1 MALLEQGIWQ
11 QEVHIVVKIL
21 LASCGMGMKSHCTVT
36 TKRLLSTA
44 TSCECNPNT
53 VLVNGQTY
61 SESAMPTDSNLASK
75 LHGHYC
81 TYTFSSPHPPR
92 SALKTT
98 YSTVKCGHGISSGL
112 KRPGRGVNHPSNLV
126 PRFRLGASVPV
137 LPPRCHQAMLWRD
150 TYVLLHLCRTVVTLS
165 GVRAFSGDQNLN
177 PRSKCICVKPVGT

>member
-1 MALLEQGIWQ
+1 MVTYFASYFTDCTPACLFTFIIYYKPKYGRKLMALLEQGIWQ
-11 QEVHIVVKIL
+11 QEFHIVVKIL
-21 LASCGMGMKSHCTVT
+21 LASCGVGMKSHCTVT

-98 YSTVKCGHGISSGL
+98 YSTVKCVHGISSGL
-112 KRPGRGVNHPSNLV
+112 KRPGRGVNHHP
-126 PRFRLGASVPV
+126 
-137 LPPRCHQAMLWRD
+137 
-150 TYVLLHLCRTVVTLS
+150 
-165 GVRAFSGDQNLN
+165 
-177 PRSKCICVKPVGT
+177 I